1 MEPYIRAIGIIGEA
15 HRKIF
20 HRLRLGVA
28 ARRACFVASELVSC
42 GREQRTARDGLVYHP
57 SIEIY

>member
-1 MEPYIRAIGIIGEA
+1 MEPYIGANGIIGEV

-20 HRLRLGVA
+20 HRLRLGFIA
-28 ARRACFVASELVSC
+28 HRPFFAASEWVSC
-42 GREQRTARDGLVYHP
+42 GREQRTARDVLVYHS

>member
-20 HRLRLGVA
+20 HRLRLGFV
-28 ARRACFVASELVSC
+28 ARRPCFVASDFLSC
-42 GREQRTARDGLVYHP
+42 GREQRTARDVLVYHS

>member
-20 HRLRLGVA
+20 HRLRLGFI
-28 ARRACFVASELVSC
+28 ARLPCFVASELVPC
-42 GREQRTARDGLVYHP
+42 GREQRTARDGLVYHS